1 MQQQQQQQQQQPSVV
16 MYSGRGESCSMEG
29 RIGGGG
35 RVTEAYRMTSS
46 GFLRRSSIEHIAW
59 RRSAG
64 YVAGRSRVEQGQ
76 FVKRGGTSRER
87 EREREADEERVDDAE
102 KEEETK

>member
-1 MQQQQQQQQQQPSVV
+1 MTGGGGVEGDVMERDTAMVVKVKRYGVEEEGPRMQQQQQQQPSVV

-46 GFLRRSSIEHIAW
+46 GFLRRSSIEHIA
-59 RRSAG
+59 
-64 YVAGRSRVEQGQ
+64 
-76 FVKRGGTSRER
+76 
-87 EREREADEERVDDAE
+87 
-102 KEEETK
+102 